1 LVKLFACA
9 RLFFSRSLINLR
21 TIKSIG
27 KVIELAY
34 SNCTRPLLK
43 KFLRHL
49 LDIIDLLRAI
59 KSMLWE
65 GIVRID
71 PFGLR
76 SDPSQSGNGG
86 NQDPN
91 DNNSNNH
98 LGDEDGADRDDDE
111 EDEEDGDDNDNDD
124 DDGYEGDLESNGDPT
139 RELAD
144 MSLDEQ
150 KVPSID
156 HNPDGMG
163 TRRRKSEREVPSSK
177 SRGIEDDLG
186 VDNDLVGGDVVGDVM
201 DVDMDGSLSSPNSSD
216 EDLLSAKVK
225 IDSDGN
231 IVPASD
237 SDESLTSSDSDQVVP
252 RSSTPKPGFDNK

>member
-1 LVKLFACA
+1 MRTLNSINKVFKFTYDSCPRPSLFTKI
-9 RLFFSRSLINLR
+9 LKF
-21 TIKSIG
+21 
-27 KVIELAY
+27 VI
-34 SNCTRPLLK
+34 
-43 KFLRHL
+43 
-49 LDIIDLLRAI
+49 DIIDFLRAV

-65 GIVRID
+65 GIVRLD

-76 SDPSQSGNGG
+76 SDSSQSGNGG
-86 NQDPN
+86 GQDPN

-98 LGDEDGADRDDDE
+98 LGDEDGADRDDDD

-124 DDGYEGDLESNGDPT
+124 GDNGGDEDGYEGDLESNGEPT
-139 RELAD
+139 QELAD

-150 KVPSID
+150 KVPNINHD
-156 HNPDGMG
+156 PEEMG

-177 SRGIEDDLG
+177 ARDIEDDLG
-186 VDNDLVGGDVVGDVM
+186 GDNDLIGGDVVGDVM

-237 SDESLTSSDSDQVVP
+237 SDESSTSSDSDQVVP
-252 RSSTPKPGFDNK
+252 RSSTPKPNIKC